1 MANQILP
8 NIFWNTKMLRLK
20 SKYLYVFF
28 PPIVILTFFYN
39 FRWTE
44 IRKIKDTTYTLSKL
58 VIDTEYVFRSI
69 AVNEVGPSPPSPLS
83 PPIRLVAEVK
93 KEKPTVQEP
102 LQDITTEHDKEITL
116 SCVFGGVPEPKVVWK
131 KNGKV
136 IQTKTM
142 RYENR
147 VAKYTIEK
155 TTVEDEAEYTCV
167 AENEVGSVETRC
179 RVTLLEKPTID
190 IDEKYFAQKLRTGND
205 MTIPALVKAY
215 PKPTITWYKETT
227 VLKTTK
233 RQTIEINEITTT
245 ETKTILNI
253 QKLTREDSGRYKI
266 VAENSAGSTSVE
278 CNIKVIDKPSRPQSL
293 EIKDIK
299 KDSIKLE
306 WTPPIDDGGLEINK
320 YVLEKCEVQNNV
332 WMKVADF
339 DKDITSYAVQ
349 KLSMNSQYMF
359 RVVAI
364 NPIGESEP
372 TESEPVAITK
382 KFGKYFYIPTQVCKI
397 FIFI

>member
-1 MANQILP
+1 M
-8 NIFWNTKMLRLK
+8 
-20 SKYLYVFF
+20 
-28 PPIVILTFFYN
+28 
-39 FRWTE
+39 
-44 IRKIKDTTYTLSKL
+44 
-58 VIDTEYVFRSI
+58 
-69 AVNEVGPSPPSPLS
+69 
-83 PPIRLVAEVK
+83 VAEVK

-131 KNGKV
+131 KNGKI
-136 IQTKTM
+136 IQTTTM

-147 VAKYTIEK
+147 VAKYTIMK
-155 TTVEDEAEYTCV
+155 TTIEDAAEYTCV
-167 AENEVGSVETRC
+167 AENEVGSVETSC
-179 RVTLLEKPTID
+179 RVTLQEKPTID
-190 IDEKYFAQKLRTGND
+190 IEEKYLSLKLRTGSD

-215 PKPTITWYKETT
+215 PQPKVTWYKETT
-227 VLKTTK
+227 ALKTTK

-253 QKLTREDSGRYKI
+253 QKLTREDSGRYKL
-266 VAENSAGSTSVE
+266 VAENTAGSSSVE
-278 CNIKVIDKPSRPQSL
+278 CTIKVIDKPSRPQSL
-293 EIKDIK
+293 EIKDVK

-320 YVLEKCEVQNNV
+320 YILEKCEVQNNV

-339 DKDITSYAVQ
+339 DRDITTYCVQ

-359 RVVAI
+359 RVVAL

-382 KFGKYFYIPTQVCKI
+382 KFGKFC
-397 FIFI
+397 FFR

>member
-1 MANQILP
+1 M
-8 NIFWNTKMLRLK
+8 
-20 SKYLYVFF
+20 
-28 PPIVILTFFYN
+28 
-39 FRWTE
+39 
-44 IRKIKDTTYTLSKL
+44 
-58 VIDTEYVFRSI
+58 VIDKEYVFRAI

-102 LQDITTEHDKEITL
+102 LQDITTEHNKEITL
-116 SCVFGGVPEPKVVWK
+116 SCVFGGIPEPKVVWK
-131 KNGKV
+131 RNGQV
-136 IQTKTM
+136 IQTKTI

-155 TTVEDEAEYTCV
+155 TTMEDEAQYTCI
-167 AENEVGSVETRC
+167 AENEMGSVETSC
-179 RVTLLEKPTID
+179 RLTLLEKPIID
-190 IDEKYFAQKLRTGND
+190 LEEKYLAQKLRTGSD
-205 MTIPALVKAY
+205 MTIPALVKGY
-215 PKPTITWYKETT
+215 PKPKITWYKETT
-227 VLKTTK
+227 EIKSSK
-233 RQTIEINEITTT
+233 RQTIEINTITTT
-245 ETKTILNI
+245 ETKTILKV
-253 QKLTREDSGRYKI
+253 QQLTREDSGRYKI
-266 VAENSAGSTSVE
+266 VAENNAGSSSVE

-306 WTPPIDDGGLEINK
+306 WTPPLDDGGLEIK
-320 YVLEKCEVQNNV
+320 QYVLEKCELQNNI

-339 DKDITSYAVQ
+339 DKDITSYAIQ

-359 RVVAI
+359 RVVAV

-382 KFGKYFYIPTQVCKI
+382 KFGKI
-397 FIFI
+397 